1 MIEPI
6 QNRIPREE
14 FDFQTLSDAL
24 KDYARPRDKI
34 SDLIRKRA
42 IIRIKKGLYVL
53 GENYRRRPY
62 SRELLAN
69 LIYGPSYISLD
80 SALQH
85 YGFIPEHVE
94 AVTSVTT
101 GRSRKFHTPVGLFAY
116 RQVPLQAFRF
126 GMTRVEMNDG
136 RAYLIATPEKSL
148 SDKIRQDRGTAVRNW
163 EEMQQYLV
171 EDLRIDESSLA
182 SLNPEKINNIANRYR
197 SRKILILGDFVR
209 RLRRQGNG
217 SSNE

>member
-1 MIEPI
+1 
-6 QNRIPREE
+6 
-14 FDFQTLSDAL
+14 
-24 KDYARPRDKI
+24 
-34 SDLIRKRA
+34 
-42 IIRIKKGLYVL
+42 
-53 GENYRRRPY
+53 
-62 SRELLAN
+62 
-69 LIYGPSYISLD
+69 
-80 SALQH
+80 
-85 YGFIPEHVE
+85 
-94 AVTSVTT
+94 
-101 GRSRKFHTPVGLFAY
+101 
-116 RQVPLQAFRF
+116 
-126 GMTRVEMNDG
+126 MTRVEMNDG